1 MEIIS
6 KSNQGFRTRPS
17 FQKIASKPNKQI
29 NYVVNPNQAVRDS
42 YEFSNLINGEIDI
55 EDEIKNK
62 ITDEIFHDEV
72 QKEIGRRQTMEENRQ
87 QRTAADL
94 RGNIPTTLPEMAA
107 QQRVEP
113 EFSDIASEPA
123 SPEEPRQT
131 RRRVRVKQG
140 TQPMTVD
147 DEVMKAAQT
156 AGEKRQLETT
166 YENKLTKI
174 RKAKLGTVLIRDFP
188 KLINNSRMPINA
200 IKQQMIMRDIAFE
213 QDTRTKKDLE
223 MIVASVEPTKWKYEV
238 PEPVIIKRLKNGK
251 TNTDLYP

>member
-6 KSNQGFRTRPS
+6 RSNQGFRTRPS
-17 FQKIASKPNKQI
+17 FQKIANKPNKEI

-107 QQRVEP
+107 QQRVEQSNEP
-113 EFSDIASEPA
+113 EFFDIATEPA
-123 SPEEPRQT
+123 SPTYQYIEKEH
-131 RRRVRVKQG
+131 
-140 TQPMTVD
+140 
-147 DEVMKAAQT
+147 T
-156 AGEKRQLETT
+156 A
-166 YENKLTKI
+166 
-174 RKAKLGTVLIRDFP
+174 
-188 KLINNSRMPINA
+188 
-200 IKQQMIMRDIAFE
+200 
-213 QDTRTKKDLE
+213 
-223 MIVASVEPTKWKYEV
+223 
-238 PEPVIIKRLKNGK
+238 
-251 TNTDLYP
+251 